1 MWRRL
6 TLDDRIIFFSGLALF
21 VDSFAPWYWTDVG
34 GPAVSRTAWRGPGLP
49 FALLAVALG
58 LGLAALVVVRARSAG
73 SDHPFAPDRAAL
85 VHLVGG
91 AVAFLAVVL
100 RMKAGRDEA
109 TWGVYLGLVL
119 SGGLLLGG
127 LGLWKA
133 AGLWWPSV
141 PGSTPSAAP
150 ADRERSEGRSPHR

>member
-6 TLDDRIIFFSGLALF
+6 TLDDRIILISGLALL

-34 GPAVSRTAWRGPGLP
+34 GPSVSRTAWHGPGLP
-49 FALLAVALG
+49 FAVLAIALG
-58 LGLAALVVVRARSAG
+58 VGLSALVVVRVRAAEGARPLDPG
-73 SDHPFAPDRAAL
+73 RAAL
-85 VHLVGG
+85 AHLFGG
-91 AVAFLAVVL
+91 GLAFLAVIL
-100 RMKAGRDEA
+100 RMTAGRDQA

-133 AGLWWPSV
+133 AGRWWPSF
-141 PGSTPSAAP
+141 PDRGGSRSA
-150 ADRERSEGRSPHR
+150 SP